1 MPPVAAQQHRRGP
14 AALVR
19 VPRGGAAAPEADK
32 AAGNERPRAGGSPER
47 RSSSGEFALDTN
59 QLRCRPWPHWRSI
72 VAAVIRAS
80 VIVAARDAETTLPS
94 TLGALADQEG
104 APSYEVLVADHGSR
118 DGTAAIAE
126 RAGARLVRLDGA
138 GVAEAR
144 NAAVAAASGALLA
157 FCGPDCRPGPAWL
170 AAGTRALADAD
181 LVQGRVLPDPA
192 GAVGPFERPVAVT
205 AETGLYDARNL
216 FVTRALFD
224 RLGGFESAAGGQ
236 APAEDVWFAWRA
248 RRGGAR
254 TAFSTEALT
263 HRPATG
269 LEPLEYLEEATTL
282 RAVPGMV
289 ARVPELRETLLH
301 RRVFLNQRTMKLDLA
316 LAGVALAAVRR
327 SKLALLAA
335 APYALE
341 LRRHARA
348 RAGEDGVRV
357 AGVDAATD
365 LLGAAA
371 LLHGSVESRTPV
383 L

>member
-1 MPPVAAQQHRRGP
+1 
-14 AALVR
+14 
-19 VPRGGAAAPEADK
+19 
-32 AAGNERPRAGGSPER
+32 
-47 RSSSGEFALDTN
+47 
-59 QLRCRPWPHWRSI
+59 
-72 VAAVIRAS
+72 VIRAS
-80 VIVAARDAETTLPS
+80 VIVAARNAEATLPR

-118 DGTAAIAE
+118 DATAAIAE

-138 GVAEAR
+138 GVTEAR

-157 FCGPDCRPGPAWL
+157 FCGPDCRPSPTWL
-170 AAGTRALADAD
+170 AAGTRALADTD
-181 LVQGRVLPDPA
+181 LVQGRVLPDPV
-192 GAVGPFERPVAVT
+192 GASGPFERTVAVT

-224 RLGGFESAAGGQ
+224 RLGGFESLPGGD
-236 APAEDVWFAWRA
+236 ASPADVWFAWRA
-248 RRGGAR
+248 RRDGAS
-254 TAFSTEALT
+254 TAFCTEALS

-282 RAVPGMV
+282 RAVPAMV

-301 RRVFLNQRTMKLDLA
+301 RRLFLNRRTLKLDLA
-316 LAGVALAAVRR
+316 LAGLALAAGRR

-341 LRRHARA
+341 LRRHARE
-348 RAGEDGVRV
+348 RGGDDWMRV
-357 AGVDAATD
+357 AAVHGATD
-365 LLGAAA
+365 LLGALA

>member
-1 MPPVAAQQHRRGP
+1 
-14 AALVR
+14 VR
-19 VPRGGAAAPEADK
+19 SRFP
-32 AAGNERPRAGGSPER
+32 
-47 RSSSGEFALDTN
+47 
-59 QLRCRPWPHWRSI
+59 
-72 VAAVIRAS
+72 AVIRAS
-80 VIVAARDAETTLPS
+80 VIVPARDAESTLPR
-94 TLGALADQEG
+94 TLAALADQEG
-104 APSYEVLVADHGSR
+104 APSYEVLVADAGSR

-157 FCGPDCRPGPAWL
+157 FCGADCRPSPPWL
-170 AAGTRALADAD
+170 AAGARALADAD
-181 LVQGRVLPDPA
+181 LVQGRVLPDPYRA
-192 GAVGPFERPVAVT
+192 AGPFDRLVAVT

-224 RLGGFESAAGGQ
+224 RLGGFERAPGGR

-254 TAFSTEALT
+254 TAFCPEALS
-263 HRPATG
+263 HRPAIA
-269 LEPLEYLEEATTL
+269 LEPLRYLEEGTTL

-289 ARVPELRETLLH
+289 ARLPELRKTLLH
-301 RRVFLNQRTMKLDLA
+301 RRVFLNRRTMKLDLA
-316 LAGVALAAVRR
+316 LTGLALAAGRR
-327 SKLALLAA
+327 SKLPLLAA

-341 LRRHARA
+341 LRRHARE
-348 RAGEDGVRV
+348 RGGDDWLRV
-357 AGVDAATD
+357 AAVDAATD

-371 LLHGSVESRTPV
+371 LLHGTVEARTPV